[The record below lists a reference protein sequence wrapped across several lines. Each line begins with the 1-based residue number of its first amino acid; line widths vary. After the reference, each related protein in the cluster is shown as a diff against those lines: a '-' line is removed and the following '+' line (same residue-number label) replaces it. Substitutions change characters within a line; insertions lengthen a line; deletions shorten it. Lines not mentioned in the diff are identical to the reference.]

1 MVVSG
6 YVPRVGTRLEKGKA
20 MCETY
25 LGWTNR
31 ETWALMLWINN
42 DEGLRDMAHEY
53 IAGYTREARLENLT
67 HETSKALREWTES
80 MFTRSGYVETFGDAW
95 PDSLADIAEDI
106 GSLYR
111 INYYE
116 CAESILSDMAL
127 ETVEG

>member
-1 MVVSG
+1 
-6 YVPRVGTRLEKGKA
+6 
-20 MCETY
+20 MCDTY
-25 LGWTNR
+25 SGWTNR

-42 DEGLRDMAHEY
+42 DESLQAWANEYVKDYIHGLEDDNRTYSA
-53 IAGYTREARLENLT
+53 
-67 HETSKALREWTES
+67 SKALQQWTEIA
-80 MFTRSGYVETFGDAW
+80 FTRSGYVEYVGDTW

>member
-1 MVVSG
+1 
-6 YVPRVGTRLEKGKA
+6 

-25 LGWTNR
+25 SGWANR

-42 DEGLRDMAHEY
+42 DEGLQESAHGY
-53 IAGYTREARLENLT
+53 IAGYIADHDVTDDGRTYAASQALQQWV
-67 HETSKALREWTES
+67 ETA
-80 MFTRSGYVETFGDAW
+80 FTRSGYAEYMGGEW

-116 CAESILSDMAL
+116 CAESILSDMAA
-127 ETVEG
+127 TA